1 LNQYN
6 SVVFLLNFLSSTLNF
21 MISEFTILIS
31 FLRISNL
38 IMKRTLFSLQKMT
51 RKWILWLLKIQLLLW
66 KWN

>member
-1 LNQYN
+1 
-6 SVVFLLNFLSSTLNF
+6 

-66 KWN
+66 KWNNKSKSYWIAIIYLYLS